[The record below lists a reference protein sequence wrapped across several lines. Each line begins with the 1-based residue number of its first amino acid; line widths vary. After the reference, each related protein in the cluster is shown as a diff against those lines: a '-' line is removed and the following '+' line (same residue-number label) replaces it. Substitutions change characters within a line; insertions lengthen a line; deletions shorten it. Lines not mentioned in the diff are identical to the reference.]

1 MTRWAKHAFWPVLV
15 FFWASPAAS
24 QQRAENGAKQPYEI
38 VRSIQALQD
47 QLVLGNASARNKL
60 PKIIEQLDETLLA
73 ANREAWRDSRNA
85 RAAVV
90 FMLSGG
96 SPRVA
101 QKIIEAGVSGP
112 ADIVLLQGALAYVQG
127 RNTEAKRIL
136 QPIDPTSLPP
146 LAGAHIAVTQAALI
160 ARDDPRA
167 AIRLLDVA
175 RVLAPGTLVE
185 ETALRRALVL
195 ADEMSDVDQFVRLA
209 DEYVW
214 RFPKSMYFET
224 FRQRFSSAAL
234 RFCFA
239 AGRLDY
245 SKIENIVSKLDLA
258 GQLDLYLHIARKA
271 VIDGKMDVARFAA
284 AKATDLS
291 KEGTSERAGSMLYE
305 AAALILTGQHQPGLA
320 KLNSIDQSALPKQD
334 AELREAIA
342 LMAARIEEQPRKL
355 RANDAAELETRRS
368 TLPAAANASDSA
380 SALIGLVEQ
389 RLSLAKEVLERS
401 GP

>member
-1 MTRWAKHAFWPVLV
+1 MTRWAKLAFWPVFAL
-15 FFWASPAAS
+15 FWASPTAS

-47 QLVLGNASARNKL
+47 QLVLGNASARGKL
-60 PKIIEQLDETLLA
+60 PKIIEDLGESLLA
-73 ANREAWRDSRNA
+73 ADREAWRDSRNA
-85 RAAVV
+85 RAAVI
-90 FMLSGG
+90 FTLSGG

-112 ADIVLLQGALAYVQG
+112 ADIVLMQGALAYVQG
-127 RNTEAKRIL
+127 RNADAKRIL
-136 QPIDPTSLPP
+136 QPIDATGLPP

-167 AIRLLDVA
+167 AIRLLDMA
-175 RVLAPGTLVE
+175 RVMAPGTLVE

-195 ADEMSDVDQFVRLA
+195 ADEMNDVDQFVRLA

-214 RFPKSMYFET
+214 RFPKSVYFET

-239 AGRLDY
+239 AGKLDY
-245 SKIENIVSKLDLA
+245 SKIENLISKLDPA
-258 GQLDLYLHIARKA
+258 GQLDLYLQIARRA
-271 VIDGKMDVARFAA
+271 IIDGKMDAARFAA
-284 AKATDLS
+284 AKATELS
-291 KEGTSERAGSMLYE
+291 GEGTGERARSMLYE
-305 AAALILTGQHQPGLA
+305 AAALILTDQFQPGLA
-320 KLNSIDQSALPKQD
+320 KLDFIDRSALPKHD

-342 LMAARIEEQPRKL
+342 AVAARIGEPPRKV
-355 RANDAAELETRRS
+355 RANDAVEPELRRGA
-368 TLPAAANASDSA
+368 LPAAASASASA

-389 RLSLAKEVLERS
+389 RLSLADEVLERS
-401 GP
+401 RP